1 LIKVIF
7 FAIECKYNR
16 KLNCLL
22 LQSMIG
28 TEIKTARELLLQNEV
43 VAIPTETVYGLAG
56 NALSEIAVSKI
67 FEAKNRPHF
76 DPLIVHVS
84 EVSEVSNYVEEIP
97 ELAFRLMEY
106 FWPGALTILLP
117 KKSCI
122 PDLTTSGLK
131 EVGIRIPN
139 HPLTLELLKSLPF
152 PLAAP
157 SANPFGYI
165 SPTSAQ
171 HVANQLGEKIPY
183 ILNGGNCSVGIESTV
198 LRVQHNEIEILR
210 LGGISVEDLQPF
222 TSNIHIQQHSS
233 SSPAAPGMLTSHYA
247 PRKPVFVGNIPSL
260 LHDFASQKIG
270 VLSFKEDF
278 QMESQR
284 ILSRTGNFAEAASNL
299 FAYLRELDQM
309 NIDVILAEFLPNEN
323 LGRAI
328 NDKLKRASAK

>member
-1 LIKVIF
+1 
-7 FAIECKYNR
+7 
-16 KLNCLL
+16 
-22 LQSMIG
+22 MIG
-28 TEIKTARELLLQNEV
+28 TEIEKARDLLLRNEV

-97 ELAFRLMEY
+97 ELAFNLMEH
-106 FWPGALTILLP
+106 FWPGALTVLLP
-117 KKSCI
+117 KKTCI

-139 HPLTLELLKSLPF
+139 HPVTLELLRSLPF

-165 SPTSAQ
+165 SPTRAQ
-171 HVANQLGEKIPY
+171 HVSDQLGEKIPY

-210 LGGISVEDLQPF
+210 LGGISVEDLQRYS
-222 TSNIHIQQHSS
+222 SNIRIQQHSS

-247 PRKPVFVGNIPSL
+247 PRKPVYIGNIRELMHS
-260 LHDFASQKIG
+260 FASQKIG
-270 VLSFKEDF
+270 VLSFKEDY
-278 QMESQR
+278 QIEAQR
-284 ILSRTGNFAEAASNL
+284 ILSKSGSFTEAASNL
-299 FAYLRELDQM
+299 FAFLRELDQLD
-309 NIDVILAEFLPNEN
+309 IDVILTEFLPNES

>member
-1 LIKVIF
+1 
-7 FAIECKYNR
+7 
-16 KLNCLL
+16 
-22 LQSMIG
+22 MIG
-28 TEIKTARELLLQNEV
+28 TEIEKARDLLLRNEV

-97 ELAFRLMEY
+97 ELAFNLMEH
-106 FWPGALTILLP
+106 FWPGPLTVLLP
-117 KKSCI
+117 KKKCI
-122 PDLTTSGLK
+122 PDLTTSGLN

-139 HPLTLELLKSLPF
+139 HPITLELLRGLPF

-165 SPTSAQ
+165 SPTSAA
-171 HVANQLGEKIPY
+171 HVEAQLGGKIPY

-210 LGGISVEDLQPF
+210 LGGISLEDLQRF

-233 SSPAAPGMLTSHYA
+233 STPAAPGMLTSHYA
-247 PRKPVFVGNIPSL
+247 PRKPIYVGNIQELMHS
-260 LHDFASQKIG
+260 FASQRVG
-270 VLSFKEDF
+270 VLSFRKDF
-278 QMESQR
+278 QMDSQR
-284 ILSRTGNFAEAASNL
+284 ILSPTGNFTEAASNL
-299 FAYLRELDQM
+299 FAHLRELDQM
-309 NIDVILAEFLPNEN
+309 KIDVILAEFLPNEN

>member
-1 LIKVIF
+1 LI
-7 FAIECKYNR
+7 Y
-16 KLNCLL
+16 LL

-28 TEIKTARELLLQNEV
+28 NEIKTARDLLLQNEV

-76 DPLIVHVS
+76 DPLIVHVGKIS
-84 EVSEVSNYVEEIP
+84 DVELYVEEIP
-97 ELAFRLMEY
+97 ELAFNLMEQ
-106 FWPGALTILLP
+106 FWPGALTVLLP

-139 HPLTLELLKSLPF
+139 HPITLELLNSLSF

-171 HVANQLGEKIPY
+171 HVEDQLGEKIPY
-183 ILNGGNCSVGIESTV
+183 ILNGGYCSVGIESTV
-198 LRVQHNEIEILR
+198 LRVQDNEIEVLR
-210 LGGISVEDLQPF
+210 LGGISLESLHRF
-222 TSNIHIQQHSS
+222 TPSIRIEEHST
-233 SSPAAPGMLTSHYA
+233 SSPASPGMLTSHYA
-247 PRKPVFVGNIPSL
+247 PKKPVYVGNIRELMTS
-260 LHDFASQKIG
+260 FSSQKIG
-270 VLSFKEDF
+270 ILSFKEDYGVF
-278 QMESQR
+278 GQR
-284 ILSRTGNFAEAASNL
+284 ILSTSGNFTEAASHF
-299 FAYLRELDQM
+299 FAYLRELDSLE
-309 NIDVILAEFLPNEN
+309 IDVILAEFLPDEN

>member
-1 LIKVIF
+1 
-7 FAIECKYNR
+7 
-16 KLNCLL
+16 
-22 LQSMIG
+22 MIG
-28 TEIKTARELLLQNEV
+28 KEIEKARDLLLQNEV

-56 NALSEIAVSKI
+56 NALSEIAVSRI

-84 EVSEVSNYVEEIP
+84 SVAEVSNYVEEIP
-97 ELAFRLMEY
+97 ELAFNLMEH
-106 FWPGALTILLP
+106 FWPGALTVLLP

-131 EVGIRIPN
+131 EVGIRIPK
-139 HPLTLELLKSLPF
+139 HPITLELLSNLPF

-171 HVANQLGEKIPY
+171 HVSDQLGEKIPY

-210 LGGISVEDLQPF
+210 LGGISVEELQPF
-222 TSNIHIQQHSS
+222 TSNIHIQQHST
-233 SSPAAPGMLTSHYA
+233 SSPASPGMLTSHYA
-247 PRKPVFVGNIPSL
+247 PRKPVYVGNIREL
-260 LHDFASQKIG
+260 MHDFASQKIG
-270 VLSFKEDF
+270 VLSFKEDY
-278 QMESQR
+278 QIEAQR
-284 ILSRTGNFAEAASNL
+284 ILSKSGSFTEAAANL
-299 FAYLRELDQM
+299 FAFLRELDQLD
-309 NIDVILAEFLPNEN
+309 IDVILAEFLPNEN

>member
-1 LIKVIF
+1 
-7 FAIECKYNR
+7 
-16 KLNCLL
+16 
-22 LQSMIG
+22 MIG
-28 TEIKTARELLLQNEV
+28 TEIKIAQQLLLQNEV

-76 DPLIVHVS
+76 DPLIVHVGNIS
-84 EVSEVSNYVEEIP
+84 DVELYVEEIP
-97 ELAFRLMEY
+97 RLASDLMENY
-106 FWPGALTILLP
+106 WPGALTILLP

-139 HPLTLELLKSLPF
+139 HALTLELLNSLPF

-171 HVANQLGEKIPY
+171 HVEDQLGEKIPY

-210 LGGISVEDLQPF
+210 LGGISVEDLQRF
-222 TSNIHIQQHSS
+222 TSNIRIQEHST
-233 SSPAAPGMLTSHYA
+233 SSPASPGMLTNHYA
-247 PRKPVFVGNIPSL
+247 PRKPIYVGNIRELMHS
-260 LHDFASQKIG
+260 FSSQKIG
-270 VLSFKEDF
+270 VLSFNEDF
-278 QMESQR
+278 QIESQR
-284 ILSRTGNFAEAASNL
+284 ILSRNGNFTEAASNL

-328 NDKLKRASAK
+328 NDKLKRASAT

>member
-1 LIKVIF
+1 
-7 FAIECKYNR
+7 
-16 KLNCLL
+16 
-22 LQSMIG
+22 MIG
-28 TEIKTARELLLQNEV
+28 TEIEKARELLLQNEV

-56 NALSEIAVSKI
+56 NALNETAVSKI

-84 EVSEVSNYVEEIP
+84 SISEVSKYVEEIS
-97 ELAFRLMEY
+97 ELAFSLMGH

-122 PDLTTSGLK
+122 PDLTTSGLN

-171 HVANQLGEKIPY
+171 HVEDQLGEKIPY
-183 ILNGGNCSVGIESTV
+183 ILNGGNSSVGIESTV
-198 LRVQHNEIEILR
+198 LRVRHNEIEILR
-210 LGGISVEDLQPF
+210 LGGISVEDLQRF

-247 PRKPVFVGNIPSL
+247 PRKPVFVGDIRAL
-260 LHDFASQKIG
+260 MHDFVSQKIG

-278 QMESQR
+278 QVESQR
-284 ILSRTGNFAEAASNL
+284 ILSPSGNFAEAASNL

-309 NIDVILAEFLPNEN
+309 NIDVILAEFLPDEN

>member
-1 LIKVIF
+1 
-7 FAIECKYNR
+7 
-16 KLNCLL
+16 
-22 LQSMIG
+22 MIG
-28 TEIKTARELLLQNEV
+28 TEIEKARQLLLQNEV

-76 DPLIVHVS
+76 DPLIVHVGKTS
-84 EVSEVSNYVEEIP
+84 DVELYVEEIP
-97 ELAFRLMEY
+97 RLAANLMENY
-106 FWPGALTILLP
+106 WPGALTILLP

-139 HPLTLELLKSLPF
+139 HPLTLELLNSIPF

-165 SPTSAQ
+165 SPTSAE
-171 HVANQLGEKIPY
+171 HVNQQLGNKIPY

-198 LRVQHNEIEILR
+198 LRVQHNEIEVLR
-210 LGGISVEDLQPF
+210 LGGISIESLHRF
-222 TSNIHIQQHSS
+222 TPNIRIQEHST
-233 SSPAAPGMLTSHYA
+233 SSPASPGMLTSHYA
-247 PRKPVFVGNIPSL
+247 PRKPIFVGNIRELMHS
-260 LHDFASQKIG
+260 FSSQRIG

-278 QMESQR
+278 QISAQR
-284 ILSRTGNFAEAASNL
+284 ILSRNGNFAEAASNF
-299 FAYLRELDQM
+299 FAFLRELDALE
-309 NIDVILAEFLPNEN
+309 IDVILAEFLPNEN

>member
-1 LIKVIF
+1 
-7 FAIECKYNR
+7 
-16 KLNCLL
+16 
-22 LQSMIG
+22 MIG
-28 TEIKTARELLLQNEV
+28 TEIEKARDLLLRNEV

-97 ELAFRLMEY
+97 ELAFNLMEH
-106 FWPGALTILLP
+106 FWPGPLTVLLP
-117 KKSCI
+117 KKKCI
-122 PDLTTSGLK
+122 PDLTTSGLN

-139 HPLTLELLKSLPF
+139 HPITLELLRGLPF

-165 SPTSAQ
+165 SPTSAA
-171 HVANQLGEKIPY
+171 HVEAQLGGKIPY

-210 LGGISVEDLQPF
+210 LGGISVEDLQRF

-233 SSPAAPGMLTSHYA
+233 STPAAPGMLTSHYA
-247 PRKPVFVGNIPSL
+247 PRKPIYVGNIQELMHS
-260 LHDFASQKIG
+260 FASQRVG
-270 VLSFKEDF
+270 VLSFRKDF
-278 QMESQR
+278 QMDSQR
-284 ILSRTGNFAEAASNL
+284 ILSPTGNFTEAASNL
-299 FAYLRELDQM
+299 FAHLRELDQM
-309 NIDVILAEFLPNEN
+309 KIDVILAEFLPNEN

>member
-1 LIKVIF
+1 
-7 FAIECKYNR
+7 
-16 KLNCLL
+16 
-22 LQSMIG
+22 M
-28 TEIKTARELLLQNEV
+28 

-56 NALSEIAVSKI
+56 NALNEIAVSKI

-84 EVSEVSNYVEEIP
+84 SVSEVSNYVEKIP
-97 ELAFRLMEY
+97 ELAFNLMEN
-106 FWPGALTILLP
+106 FWPGALTVLLP
-117 KKSCI
+117 KKTCI

-139 HPLTLELLKSLPF
+139 HPITIELLKSLPF

-171 HVANQLGEKIPY
+171 HVKDQLGVQIPY

-210 LGGISVEDLQPF
+210 LGGISVEDLQRF
-222 TSNIHIQQHSS
+222 TSKIHIQQHSS
-233 SSPAAPGMLTSHYA
+233 SSPASPGMLTNHYA
-247 PRKPVFVGNIPSL
+247 PRKPIYVGNIRELMHS
-260 LHDFASQKIG
+260 FASQKIG

-278 QMESQR
+278 QMEVQR
-284 ILSRTGNFAEAASNL
+284 ILSRTGNLAEAAANFFS
-299 FAYLRELDQM
+299 YMRELDEM
-309 NIDVILAEFLPNEN
+309 NVDVILAEFLPNEN

-328 NDKLKRASAK
+328 NDKLMRASAK

>member
-1 LIKVIF
+1 
-7 FAIECKYNR
+7 
-16 KLNCLL
+16 
-22 LQSMIG
+22 MIG
-28 TEIKTARELLLQNEV
+28 TEIEKARALLLQNEV

-56 NALSEIAVSKI
+56 NALNEEAVSKI

-76 DPLIVHVS
+76 DPLIVHVGKIS
-84 EVSEVSNYVEEIP
+84 DVELYVEEIP
-97 ELAFRLMEY
+97 RLATDLMENY
-106 FWPGALTILLP
+106 WPGALTILLP

-122 PDLTTSGLK
+122 PDLTTSGLN

-139 HPLTLELLKSLPF
+139 HGLTLELLNSLPF

-165 SPTSAQ
+165 SPTSAE
-171 HVANQLGEKIPY
+171 HVDQQLGDKIPY

-198 LRVQHNEIEILR
+198 LRVQHNEIEVLR
-210 LGGISVEDLQPF
+210 LGGISIESLQRF
-222 TSNIHIQQHSS
+222 TPNILIQEHST

-247 PRKPVFVGNIPSL
+247 PRKPIYVGNIRELMHS
-260 LHDFASQKIG
+260 FSSQKIG

-278 QMESQR
+278 QVSAQR
-284 ILSRTGNFAEAASNL
+284 ILSRSGNFAEAASHF
-299 FAYLRELDQM
+299 FAFMRELDSLD
-309 NIDVILAEFLPNEN
+309 IDVILAEFLPNEN

>member
-1 LIKVIF
+1 
-7 FAIECKYNR
+7 
-16 KLNCLL
+16 
-22 LQSMIG
+22 MIG
-28 TEIKTARELLLQNEV
+28 TEIEKARDLLLRNEV

-97 ELAFRLMEY
+97 ELAFNLMEH
-106 FWPGALTILLP
+106 FWPGALTVLLP
-117 KKSCI
+117 KKTCI

-139 HPLTLELLKSLPF
+139 HPVTLELLRSLPF

-165 SPTSAQ
+165 SPTRAQ
-171 HVANQLGEKIPY
+171 HVSDQLGEKIPY

-198 LRVQHNEIEILR
+198 LRVQLNEIEILR
-210 LGGISVEDLQPF
+210 LGGISVEDLQRYS
-222 TSNIHIQQHSS
+222 SNIRIQQHSS

-247 PRKPVFVGNIPSL
+247 PRKPVYIGNIRELMHS
-260 LHDFASQKIG
+260 FASQKIG
-270 VLSFKEDF
+270 VLSFKEDY
-278 QMESQR
+278 QIEAQR
-284 ILSRTGNFAEAASNL
+284 ILSKSGSFTEAASNL
-299 FAYLRELDQM
+299 FAFLRELDQLD
-309 NIDVILAEFLPNEN
+309 IDVILTEFLPNES